1 MAWLLEPYADPGF
14 YRTIGYLLLG
24 LPLGVFEFTIAVTGL
39 SLGAGLVVTLLGVPL
54 LVATLLLCSQ
64 LASFE
69 RDLAMALLDAPM
81 PREFTRRDADGY
93 GWRRLKART
102 RDRRTWTEVGY
113 LLIVRLPLGIAD
125 FTVAVTLVSVAL
137 AFAVFPILYAAGV
150 PIEYG
155 SWRIDTFA
163 ESLVVAPL
171 SALAFFTGPRL
182 LLAWAGVSR
191 RITSRMLGWLDNAD
205 VKRAVVDVLGRHGEA
220 DAFTILDEAGARLGN
235 GPFLTPT
242 RVEAT
247 LLALESTADVVAD
260 HHDGRTRYA
269 LAVRQP
275 MA

>member
-39 SLGAGLVVTLLGVPL
+39 SLGAGLVVTLLGIPL
-54 LVATLLLCSQ
+54 LVATFLLCSQ

-69 RDLAMALLDAPM
+69 RGLAVALLDAPM
-81 PREFTRRDADGY
+81 PREFTRRDAEGY
-93 GWRRLKART
+93 GWRRLRARG

-150 PIEYG
+150 PMEYG
-155 SWRIDTFA
+155 LWRIDTFA

-220 DAFTILDEAGARLGN
+220 DAFTILDEAGARLGH

-260 HHDGRTRYA
+260 HRDGRTRYA

>member
-39 SLGAGLVVTLLGVPL
+39 SLGAGLAVTLLGLPVL
-54 LVATLLLCSQ
+54 LATFLLCSQ

-69 RDLAMALLDAPM
+69 RDLAVTLLDAPM
-81 PREFTRRDADGY
+81 PREFTRRDADGF
-93 GWRRLKART
+93 GWRRLRARAG
-102 RDRRTWTEVGY
+102 DRRTWTEVGY

-125 FTVAVTLVSVAL
+125 FTVAVTLVSLTL
-137 AFAVFPILYAAGV
+137 AFAVAPILYAAGV
-150 PIEYG
+150 PMEYG
-155 SWRIDTFA
+155 LWRIDTLA
-163 ESLVVAPL
+163 ESLVFVPI
-171 SALAFFTGPRL
+171 SVLAFLTGPRL

-191 RITSRMLGWLDNAD
+191 RVASRMLGWLDNAD
-205 VKRAVVDVLGRHGEA
+205 VKRAVVDVLGRRGEA
-220 DAFTILDEAGARLGN
+220 DAFTIFDEAGARLGH

-247 LLALESTADVVAD
+247 LLALESTADIVAD
-260 HHDGRTRYA
+260 HDGDRIRYA